1 MKRFT
6 ERFEKHG
13 IWWRK
18 YTVLHELIREFVRGT
33 FLEISLRATARGF
46 ESHRLR
52 QRLAIVIHGKPF
64 FLQAEVVSSCW
75 NIAPMLSV
83 LLARSSFRREL
94 GLDGS
99 IIIPDGVITKQ
110 LAINCSVDR

>member
-13 IWWRK
+13 VWWRK

-46 ESHRLR
+46 ESHPLR
-52 QRLAIVIHGKPF
+52 QKSLEAFWFQGIF
-64 FLQAEVVSSCW
+64 YNL
-75 NIAPMLSV
+75 
-83 LLARSSFRREL
+83 
-94 GLDGS
+94 
-99 IIIPDGVITKQ
+99 
-110 LAINCSVDR
+110 

>member
-33 FLEISLRATARGF
+33 FLEIITHEGTVENRKSLCRKG
-46 ESHRLR
+46 
-52 QRLAIVIHGKPF
+52 
-64 FLQAEVVSSCW
+64 LQDLEKVQKTQNA
-75 NIAPMLSV
+75 NRMLTVFPKS
-83 LLARSSFRREL
+83 E
-94 GLDGS
+94 
-99 IIIPDGVITKQ
+99 
-110 LAINCSVDR
+110 